1 MFMLEILNYILI
13 FFALIGSSVSAYI
26 DLKTTEIPD
35 EIPIAMVTVALL
47 LRFGYSIFSGE
58 WEYFLIPLAIGS
70 GFFLFGMLMY
80 FTGQWGGGDAK
91 LLGAV
96 GVMIGF
102 LPGVV
107 EDTFPPFFL
116 NYLLN
121 LFFIGAIYI
130 IIYALVVAAR
140 NKKVRKGIF
149 KYLKKNKTE
158 LYIIVIFSAVFL
170 FTMTYS
176 FWSIFGNIELGLNF
190 LFPFFLIGFYFLW
203 VFLKCVERIG
213 FMKRISTKDLREGDM
228 IGEDIKELNISK
240 RLIRGLTKEEVR
252 KIRKLKR
259 KVWIREGVRFG
270 PVFPIS
276 ILVTLFYGNVV
287 LLLLNLI

>member
-1 MFMLEILNYILI
+1 MLVTLDYILI
-13 FFALIGSSVSAYI
+13 LLALIGSSVSAYI

-35 EIPIAMVTVALL
+35 EIPLAMFSTALL
-47 LRFGYSIFSGE
+47 VRFGYSLFSGE

-96 GVMIGF
+96 GFMIGF

-116 NYLLN
+116 NYLFN

-130 IIYALVVAAR
+130 IIYALVVAVR
-140 NKKVRKGIF
+140 NKKVRKGILE
-149 KYLKKNKTE
+149 YLKKNKTE
-158 LYIIVIFSAVFL
+158 LYIVVIFSLIFL
-170 FTMTYS
+170 FTMAYS
-176 FWSIFGNIELGLNF
+176 FWSVFGTVELGLNF

-213 FMKRISTKDLREGDM
+213 FMKRISTAELKEGDM
-228 IGEDIKELNISK
+228 IGEDIRELNISK
-240 RLIRGLTKEEVR
+240 RLIRGLTKEEVK

-259 KVWIREGVRFG
+259 RVWIREGVRFG

-276 ILVTLFYGNVV
+276 ILITLFYGNLMLV
-287 LLLLNLI
+287 LLNLL